1 LYIVNQVTDATGKVS
16 RKKKGKSKKTEKMA
30 LSNKAKLEETPCDGD
45 DDSEEEADVEEGFA
59 AGKGGSSS
67 QLFSDSL
74 LNEVCAEDSDDDQ
87 PLA

>member
-1 LYIVNQVTDATGKVS
+1 
-16 RKKKGKSKKTEKMA
+16 M
-30 LSNKAKLEETPCDGD
+30 EEAPCDGD
-45 DDSEEEADVEEGFA
+45 DDIEEEADVEEGFA
-59 AGKGGSSS
+59 AGRGGSSS